1 MPIYC
6 LYLISYL
13 SDILS
18 REKNRHGT
26 GSECYRKA
34 GLGSLPILIAGLPRP
49 TIVLYGPAVAD
60 KNTSLVLPAT
70 VTVGRPITVNEAQGR
85 VMSGL
90 DILADHYKI

>member
-1 MPIYC
+1 M
-6 LYLISYL
+6 
-13 SDILS
+13 S

-26 GSECYRKA
+26 GSLKYLKA
-34 GLGSLPILIAGLPRP
+34 GLGSLPVLIAGIPEP
-49 TIVLYGPAVAD
+49 TVFLYRPAVAD

-85 VMSGL
+85 VMWGL